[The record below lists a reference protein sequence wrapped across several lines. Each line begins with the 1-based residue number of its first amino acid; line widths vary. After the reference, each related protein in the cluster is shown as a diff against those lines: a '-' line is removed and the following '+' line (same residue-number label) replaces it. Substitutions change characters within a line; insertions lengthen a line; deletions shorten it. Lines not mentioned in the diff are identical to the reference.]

1 MKKYILAYSGI
12 LLFAFG
18 CGNSKPTD
26 PVPATDSTQTQ
37 VQAPAAET
45 DFATFWT
52 KFREAAVAGNF
63 AEVAKRTRFPL
74 QTRGMMDEQ
83 PVVTYAEN
91 EFEKLFGLFLKT
103 PTGLNANNFDETQ
116 LDYIKANPILT
127 FSESKLPM
135 MHDNKTAAVVSM
147 EFENTAEGWKLT
159 FLYVTD
165 DVYQKTGKGEAI

>member
-1 MKKYILAYSGI
+1 MKKYALAGFGF

-18 CGNSKPTD
+18 CGNSKPAD
-26 PVPATDSTQTQ
+26 PVPVTDSAQTR
-37 VQAPAAET
+37 VQAPVGET
-45 DFATFWT
+45 DFPSFWT
-52 KFREAAVAGNF
+52 KFREAAVAGDF
-63 AEVAKRTRFPL
+63 PRLAKHTRFPL

-116 LDYIKANPILT
+116 LDYIKANPTLT
-127 FSESKLPM
+127 FSENKLPI

-159 FLYVTD
+159 FLYLTD
-165 DVYQKTGKGEAI
+165 EVYQKTGKGQAL